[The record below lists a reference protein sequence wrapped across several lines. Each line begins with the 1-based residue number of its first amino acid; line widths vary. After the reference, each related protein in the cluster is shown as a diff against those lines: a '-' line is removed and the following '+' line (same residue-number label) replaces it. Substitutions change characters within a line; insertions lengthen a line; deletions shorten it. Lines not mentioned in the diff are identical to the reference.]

1 MGDPRRFRN
10 KYERPKKLWDAQ
22 RIEEDG
28 TLKSEYALKNM
39 RELFVMNQEL
49 KKYRREAR
57 RMMSLTDDER
67 KKSESKVLAKLNKF
81 GILDKTATLD
91 DVLSL
96 SVRDILERRLQTR
109 VYKKGLAK
117 TMRQSRQFITHGMIT
132 VSGRKVS
139 SPSYLVDAEDDAT
152 IAYSRSF
159 NPAVLQTPAA
169 GKPEKVE
176 TKESAVQEAPAKNE
190 EAKPAA
196 NN

>member
-57 RMMSLTDDER
+57 RMMSLSDDER
-67 KKSESKVLAKLNKF
+67 KKSEAKVLAKLNKF

-176 TKESAVQEAPAKNE
+176 KKEPVVQEAPAKNE
-190 EAKPAA
+190 EVKPAA

>member
-57 RMMSLTDDER
+57 RMMSLSDDER
-67 KKSESKVLAKLNKF
+67 KKSEAKILAKLNKF

-117 TMRQSRQFITHGMIT
+117 TMKQSRQFITHGMIT
-132 VSGRKVS
+132 VFGRKIS

-176 TKESAVQEAPAKNE
+176 KKEPVAQEAHAKNE
-190 EAKPAA
+190 ETKAAA

>member
-67 KKSESKVLAKLNKF
+67 KKSEAKVLAKLNKF

-117 TMRQSRQFITHGMIT
+117 TMKQSRQFITHGMIT
-132 VSGRKVS
+132 VSGRKES
-139 SPSYLVDAEDDAT
+139 SLS
-152 IAYSRSF
+152 
-159 NPAVLQTPAA
+159 
-169 GKPEKVE
+169 
-176 TKESAVQEAPAKNE
+176 
-190 EAKPAA
+190 
-196 NN
+196 